1 MSTTSA
7 AMQAATQRA
16 FGQAARH
23 MHRPGFAG
31 PLCGQVNAT
40 GKGWARTHYTT
51 DPAKATCKKCAAA
64 IRKQAAAAALQ
75 ETVDNAGSFP

>member
-1 MSTTSA
+1 MAPDMTTPAAA
-7 AMQAATQRA
+7 AMQAATGQA
-16 FGQAARH
+16 FGSAATH

-51 DPAKATCKKCAAA
+51 DPAKATCKKCRKALEKAA
-64 IRKQAAAAALQ
+64 
-75 ETVDNAGSFP
+75 TP